1 MSAEK
6 GLQRLADRLLNAVG
20 YVRLS
25 VIDDTGDQ
33 QTAQVQIKAGAA
45 VVAELIDK
53 VVRLGEYGLYSCP
66 PDGSEA
72 VVLFQGGRKG
82 HGVII
87 ATGYR
92 AGRPK
97 GLKPGEVMLFNA
109 IRSQFV
115 ELTDDGKIT
124 SQAPDWAHDGDQ
136 HVSGAIFAAH
146 MKPADGWTGS
156 FVTGDGRTAHV
167 TNGIVTNVA

>member
-1 MSAEK
+1 MRD
-6 GLQRLADRLLNAVG
+6 GLQRLADRVLNAFG

-33 QTAQVQIKAGAA
+33 QTAQVQIKAGSE
-45 VVAELIDK
+45 VAELIDK
-53 VVRLGEYGLYSCP
+53 VVRVGEYGLYTCP

-72 VVLFQGGRKG
+72 VVVFQGGRKT
-82 HGVII
+82 HGIII

-124 SQAPDWAHDGDQ
+124 SQAPDWVHDGDQ
-136 HVSGAIFAAH
+136 HVSGTAYAAH
-146 MKPADGWTGS
+146 VKPADGWTGT
-156 FVTGDGRTAHV
+156 FATGDGRTAHV
-167 TNGIVTNVA
+167 TNGIITNVA